1 MIGGDFCALTARQ
14 EYDPGN
20 RRRHI
25 TAQATNSSLGNLLRG
40 VSFSSLLHSTRSG
53 LAEHYLANDR
63 YSMTDVSQLLGFT
76 APSAFTRWFHQQFG
90 MSPSAWRSTS
100 RT

>member
-1 MIGGDFCALTARQ
+1 MKELTEFLLPLGKYTMDHVARTLGV
-14 EYDPGN
+14 D
-20 RRRHI
+20 RRTLHRHL
-25 TAQATNSSLGNLLRG
+25 ADEG
-40 VSFSSLLHSTRSG
+40 VSFSSLLHSTRGG

-90 MSPSAWRSTS
+90 MSPSAWRARS
-100 RT
+100 RA